1 MVTYK
6 QFVEDFNIF
15 PRARAI
21 NGRPM
26 PSPGPNINFSG
37 PLPVGFKGAGVPG
50 IAPGAE
56 QPVIIRLPKKKKKLL
71 NTSKKRMM
79 A

>member
-1 MVTYK
+1 MVSFK

-15 PRARAI
+15 PKARAI

-26 PSPGPNINFSG
+26 PSSGPNINFSG
-37 PLPVGFKGAGVPG
+37 PLPVGFKGAGSPG

-56 QPVIIRLPKKKKKLL
+56 QPVLIQLPKKKKKLL
-71 NTSKKRMM
+71 NASKKRVMS
-79 A
+79 